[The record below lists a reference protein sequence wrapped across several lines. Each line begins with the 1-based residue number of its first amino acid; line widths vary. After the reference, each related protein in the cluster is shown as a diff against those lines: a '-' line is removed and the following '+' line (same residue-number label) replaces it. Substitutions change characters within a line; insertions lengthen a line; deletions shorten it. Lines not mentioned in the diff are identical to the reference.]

1 MAFKLINA
9 VEARPGAA
17 IIVDDVSCIVKSN
30 DISKTGKHGHAKC
43 RIEAI
48 GIIDG
53 KKKVFVTGGHERLD
67 VPLINKNKGQVLN
80 ITGDTASIMDLTSYE
95 TIDGVPI
102 MPDVKEAGLAEE
114 DQVEYW
120 DIEGTKVIKRKM

>member
-9 VEARPGAA
+9 SQARPGNA
-17 IIVDDVSCIVKSN
+17 VMVEGVPCLVRTN

-48 GIIDG
+48 SILDG
-53 KKKVFVTGGHERLD
+53 KKKVFIASGHERLEC
-67 VPLINKNKGQVLN
+67 PMINKNRAQILSIADGK
-80 ITGDTASIMDLTSYE
+80 ASVMDLESYE
-95 TIDGVPI
+95 TIEMNIPEELKPEI
-102 MPDVKEAGLAEE
+102 KEG

-120 DIEGTKVIKRKM
+120 DVEGSKIIKRKL

>member
-1 MAFKLINA
+1 MAFKLISA
-9 VEARPGAA
+9 TEAKPGA
-17 IIVDDVSCIVKSN
+17 IIMVDGVACVVKSN

-53 KKKVFVTGGHERLD
+53 KKKVFVNAGHERMD
-67 VPLINKNKGQVLN
+67 VPMVEKNRAQILN
-80 ITGDTASIMDLTSYE
+80 LLGEKDASVMDLESYE
-95 TIDGVPI
+95 TLNLPI
-102 MPDVKEAGLAEE
+102 IEELRGQLKEE

-120 DIEGTKVIKRKM
+120 NIEGIKIIKKKV

>member
-1 MAFKLINA
+1 MVKLISA
-9 VEARPGAA
+9 VEARQGST
-17 IIVDDVSCIVKSN
+17 ILVDGVACVVRSN

-53 KKKVFVTGGHERLD
+53 KKKVFVTGGHERIE
-67 VPLINKNKGQVLN
+67 VPNVNKNKAQVLN
-80 ITGDTASIMDLTSYE
+80 LIGDDKASIMDLTSFE
-95 TIDGVPI
+95 TIEVPMMEDLKGQI
-102 MPDVKEAGLAEE
+102 KEE

-120 DIEGTKVIKRKM
+120 DIEGTKIIKRKV